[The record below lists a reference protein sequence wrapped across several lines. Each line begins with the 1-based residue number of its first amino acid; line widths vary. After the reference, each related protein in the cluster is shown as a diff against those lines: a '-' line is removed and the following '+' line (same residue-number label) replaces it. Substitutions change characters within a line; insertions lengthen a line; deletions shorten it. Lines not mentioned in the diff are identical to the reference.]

1 METKKIPAFID
12 DKDVM
17 TDWIEEIFDHWDC
30 TYSSCQLVG
39 FVNDVPTYAHWNGN
53 TITWKPMCYDNE
65 TTKETLDIIKK
76 KLLEY
81 ETDTDELYSEIYI
94 FNNASIIQKFYFK
107 S

>member
-1 METKKIPAFID
+1 
-12 DKDVM
+12 
-17 TDWIEEIFDHWDC
+17 
-30 TYSSCQLVG
+30 
-39 FVNDVPTYAHWNGN
+39 
-53 TITWKPMCYDNE
+53 MCYDNE